1 MLSNRKYKRDLRRT
15 ILIVDDEQINRE
27 ILGLITGDVYDV
39 LYAENGQ
46 QALDIIRENSAVLSL
61 VLLDLMMPVMDG
73 FTLLKIMKEDDSI
86 SHIPSIVLTSE
97 KDLEVQS
104 LKLGASDF
112 ISKPFNMPEVIMARI
127 QRAIELSEDTHI
139 IQVAERDHV
148 TKLYN
153 MEFFYEYA
161 HEIDLHHP
169 DWDMDAIVV
178 NINHFRLVNEI
189 HGRSYGD
196 KVLEAVADRIREL
209 LEDVEGIAGRAEAD
223 NFYLYL
229 RHQDDFENRLH
240 SMGDRVRHEL
250 EKTSIWLRMGI
261 FDYENDP
268 EPLEKRFEN
277 ALSACNTLR
286 NKYNKYVAYYNRKLH
301 EDELLAEKLL
311 SSMERALEAKQFTLC
326 YQGKYSIQ
334 GGPPRLSSAEA
345 LVRWIHPEMG
355 FLSPGI
361 FIPLFEA
368 NGLIQ
373 KLDRYIFR
381 EVARQIREWKDEL
394 GWYVP
399 VSVNVSRLDIFES
412 DLCDFFKSLIA
423 EYRLEPTDIL
433 LEITESAYTEDS
445 EQLVAAIDEL
455 RAAGFKIEMDDFGSG
470 YSSLNMLAML
480 PIDYLK
486 LDIRFLQN
494 IGDSRKKIMMIKL
507 MLDIAKHLEVPV
519 VAEGVETEDQYVMLR
534 DLGCDVIQGYYF
546 ARPVKP
552 AEFEV
557 LLKEG
562 KDA

>member
-1 MLSNRKYKRDLRRT
+1 MVSNRKYKRDLRRT
-15 ILIVDDEQINRE
+15 ILVVDDELINRE

-46 QALDIIRENSAVLSL
+46 QALDIIRENSASLSL
-61 VLLDLMMPVMDG
+61 VLMDLMMPVMDG
-73 FTLLKIMKEDDSI
+73 FTLLKTMRSDKTI
-86 SHIPSIVLTSE
+86 SHIPVIVLTSE
-97 KDLEVQS
+97 KSLEVES
-104 LKLGASDF
+104 LQLGASDF

-139 IQVAERDHV
+139 IQVAERDHI

-161 HEIDLHHP
+161 HEIDRHHP

-189 HGRSYGD
+189 HGRGYGD
-196 KVLEAVADRIREL
+196 KVLEAVGEKIRQL
-209 LEDVEGIAGRAEAD
+209 LEDIEGIAGRAEAD

-229 RHQDDFENRLH
+229 RHQDNFEDRLH
-240 SMGDRVRHEL
+240 DMGDKVRNEL

-301 EDELLAEKLL
+301 EDEMLAEKLL
-311 SSMERALEAKQFTLC
+311 SCMERALESEQFTIC

-334 GGPPRLSSAEA
+334 GGPPRLTSAEA

-381 EVARQIREWKDEL
+381 KVAKQIRYWKDDL
-394 GWYVP
+394 GWSVP
-399 VSVNVSRLDIFES
+399 VSVNVSRLDIFEK
-412 DLCDFFKSLIA
+412 DLCDYFKSLLA
-423 EYRLEPTDIL
+423 EFSLEPSDLL
-433 LEITESAYTEDS
+433 LEITESAYAEDS
-445 EQLVAAIDEL
+445 DQLVATLDEL

-480 PIDYLK
+480 PIDVLK

-494 IGDSRKKIMMIKL
+494 LGDSRKKLMMIKL
-507 MLDIAKHLEVPV
+507 MLDIAAHLEVPV
-519 VAEGVETEDQYVMLR
+519 VAEGIETEDQYIMLR
-534 DLGCDVIQGYYF
+534 DLGCDIIQGYYF
-546 ARPVKP
+546 ARPIPP
-552 AEFEV
+552 AEFEA
-557 LLKEG
+557 LMKENNN
-562 KDA
+562 A

>member
-46 QALDIIRENSAVLSL
+46 QALDIIRENSAMLSL

-445 EQLVAAIDEL
+445 EQLVATIDEL

-470 YSSLNMLAML
+470 YSSLNMLALL

>member
-46 QALDIIRENSAVLSL
+46 QALDIIRENSATLSL

-73 FTLLKIMKEDDSI
+73 FTLLKTMKEDDSI

-229 RHQDDFENRLH
+229 RHQDDFENHLH

-445 EQLVAAIDEL
+445 EQLVATIDEL

>member
-1 MLSNRKYKRDLRRT
+1 MVSKRKYKRDLRRT
-15 ILIVDDEQINRE
+15 ILVVDDEQINRE

-39 LYAENGQ
+39 LFAENGQ
-46 QALDIIRENSAVLSL
+46 EALDIIRENSASLSL
-61 VLLDLMMPVMDG
+61 VLMDLMMPVMDG
-73 FTLLKIMKEDDSI
+73 FTLLKTMRADKTI
-86 SHIPSIVLTSE
+86 SHIPVIVLTSE
-97 KDLEVQS
+97 KSLEVES

-139 IQVAERDHV
+139 IQVAERDNI

-161 HEIDLHHP
+161 HEIDRHHP

-178 NINHFRLVNEI
+178 NINHFHLVNEI
-189 HGRSYGD
+189 HGRGYGD
-196 KVLEAVADRIREL
+196 KVLEAVGGKIRQL
-209 LEDVEGIAGRAEAD
+209 LEDIEGIAGRAEAD

-229 RHQDDFENRLH
+229 RHQDNFEDRLH
-240 SMGDRVRHEL
+240 DMGDKVRNEL

-261 FDYENDP
+261 FDHKNDP

-301 EDELLAEKLL
+301 EDEMLAEKLL
-311 SSMERALEAKQFTLC
+311 SCMERALESEQFTIC

-334 GGPPRLSSAEA
+334 GGPPRLTSAEA
-345 LVRWIHPEMG
+345 LVRWTHPEMG

-381 EVARQIREWKDEL
+381 HVAMQIRKWKDDL
-394 GWYVP
+394 GWSVP
-399 VSVNVSRLDIFES
+399 VSVNVSRLDIFEK
-412 DLCDFFKSLIA
+412 DLCDYFKSLLV
-423 EYRLEPTDIL
+423 EFSLEPSDLL
-433 LEITESAYTEDS
+433 LEITESAYAEDS
-445 EQLVAAIDEL
+445 DQLVATVDEL

-480 PIDYLK
+480 PIDVLK

-494 IGDSRKKIMMIKL
+494 LGDSRKKLMMIKL
-507 MLDIAKHLEVPV
+507 MLDIAAHLEVPV
-519 VAEGVETEDQYVMLR
+519 VAEGIETEDQYIMLR
-534 DLGCDVIQGYYF
+534 DLGCDIIQGYYF
-546 ARPVKP
+546 ARPIPP
-552 AEFEV
+552 AEFEA
-557 LLKEG
+557 LMKENNN
-562 KDA
+562 A